1 MKIESIIEAAL
12 FCEAEPLT
20 KRRLMQLFSS
30 EDEVTV
36 EQIDEALEHLKDH
49 YAQRGVYLTE
59 LKSGFSFQTQLSC
72 TPYIQRLH
80 EKKPPKASPAYLET
94 LAIIAYKQPVTRGE
108 IEQIRGVAVS
118 TSIIRSL
125 LERQWV
131 RVTGYRDVPGKPAL
145 YATTA
150 DFLDAFNL
158 KSLKDLPPL
167 KAPVGMDDSDQ
178 ASPLQLDMLNGKEQS
193 AFTRSDDFDQA
204 GEVNPVVPQVVDNS
218 QELDEAY
225 QKAQALFDQCDEFI
239 EQAMPQESE
248 DGEADHIENDFQEVD
263 DNIQKAVPE
272 THE

>member
-12 FCEAEPLT
+12 FCEAQPLT

-36 EQIDEALEHLKDH
+36 EQIDEALEYLKDH

-150 DFLDAFNL
+150 GFLDAFNL

-248 DGEADHIENDFQEVD
+248 DGEADHIDNDFQ
-263 DNIQKAVPE
+263 KAVSE